1 MRREAEVEDDTQKM
15 ESGMTFHYEPTK
27 VMRAQRR
34 VVFGLDGIFS
44 AGQNK
49 HQSKRS
55 PDDGGMP
62 GQAGHDAKGQEP
74 GMTRARNMQ

>member
-1 MRREAEVEDDTQKM
+1 
-15 ESGMTFHYEPTK
+15 
-27 VMRAQRR
+27 MRAQRR

-49 HQSKRS
+49 NQSKRS

-62 GQAGHDAKGQEP
+62 GHAGHDAKGQEP
-74 GMTRARNMQ
+74 GLTRARNMQ